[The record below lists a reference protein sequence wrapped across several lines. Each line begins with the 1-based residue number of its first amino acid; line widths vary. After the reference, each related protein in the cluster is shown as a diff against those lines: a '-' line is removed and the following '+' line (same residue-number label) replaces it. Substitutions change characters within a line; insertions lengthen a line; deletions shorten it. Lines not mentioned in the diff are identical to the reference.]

1 MRRKGMAITNR
12 IASNRTMTPDLALDV
27 NHSAL
32 IAAAGYGCVY
42 VTYTTLLNRKNSAK
56 RLGIRLKEGK
66 IAARKLAAVAGS

>member
-1 MRRKGMAITNR
+1 MAITNCF
-12 IASNRTMTPDLALDV
+12 ASNRTLTSDCARDV

-56 RLGIRLKEGK
+56 RFGIRLKEEK
-66 IAARKLAAVAGS
+66 ITAGELATVAGS